1 MALETYDICGSS
13 LRQHPVHFGRFRRQ
27 LLRCVQGFV
36 LAAGLCTSLSIP
48 AQAEDDEYVRL
59 DTNRGSIVI
68 RVFYSIVPYTAGN
81 FLELVDQGFYNG
93 LTWHRVENWVVQGGD
108 PNGNGSGCASD
119 PATGA
124 PKYLRLEI
132 NQRLN
137 HNQPGM
143 VAMARSQ
150 NPNSASCQFYILKQ
164 PMPRLNGQYAV
175 FGKVVDGLHVVYA
188 IRPGDRIVS
197 ARILPKTKDE
207 GDSPSNVAPSGG
219 GTQAQPE
226 PEPPPQKIRK
236 DSGF

>member
-1 MALETYDICGSS
+1 
-13 LRQHPVHFGRFRRQ
+13 
-27 LLRCVQGFV
+27 
-36 LAAGLCTSLSIP
+36 
-48 AQAEDDEYVRL
+48 
-59 DTNRGSIVI
+59 
-68 RVFYSIVPYTAGN
+68 
-81 FLELVDQGFYNG
+81 
-93 LTWHRVENWVVQGGD
+93 
-108 PNGNGSGCASD
+108 
-119 PATGA
+119 
-124 PKYLRLEI
+124 
-132 NQRLN
+132 
-137 HNQPGM
+137 M